1 MFSQNLFPA
10 DQLEAFAS
18 RCFQACGMAPE
29 DAALV
34 AANLVL
40 ADLRGVASHGVTRIP
55 VYAERLRRGVVNAR
69 ARPVVM
75 ADAGALLLVDGDNGA
90 GAVVSHFANGLAM
103 RRAREY
109 GSCIVSVRRSNH
121 HGICSAYALQAA
133 EQGLIG
139 VVATNAARSMA
150 VAGGREAVIG
160 TNPIAFAVPRA
171 GHLPL
176 VLDMA
181 TAVVARGRIVEMAKR
196 HESIP
201 TGWALDADGHPT
213 TDAQAAERGVVLPFG
228 GTKGSGLAVVVELL
242 CSVLSGATL
251 GPRIPNL
258 YADFERPQDIGHL
271 FIAIDPQRIGRDD
284 VAQQAQAL
292 AGLLKSSEP
301 AAGVPEVLMPG
312 EPEARLEAQR
322 RAAGVPLPEH
332 VVMELQ
338 DWAQRLGVPALV
350 EGPARMQG
358 TTA

>member
-1 MFSQNLFPA
+1 MSSPHVFPV
-10 DQLEAFAS
+10 DQLQTFAA
-18 RCFQACGMAPE
+18 RCFQACGMAPG
-29 DAALV
+29 DAELV

-55 VYAERLRRGVVNAR
+55 IYAERLQRGVVNAR
-69 ARPVVM
+69 ARPVVV

-103 RRAREY
+103 DRAREL

-121 HGICSAYALQAA
+121 HGICSAYAMQAA

-139 VVATNAARSMA
+139 VVATNASRSMA

-171 GHLPL
+171 GQPPL

-196 HESIP
+196 HEPIP
-201 TGWALDADGHPT
+201 AGWALDADGNST
-213 TDAQAAERGVVLPFG
+213 TDAAAAERGVVLPVG
-228 GTKGSGLAVVVELL
+228 GAKGSGLAVMVELL

-258 YADFERPQDIGHL
+258 YKDYERPQDIGHL
-271 FIAIDPQRIGRDD
+271 FVVVDPQRIGRDD
-284 VAQQAQAL
+284 VALQAQVL
-292 AGLLKSSEP
+292 AGLLKSSVP
-301 AAGVPEVLMPG
+301 AAGVAEVLMPG
-312 EPEARLEAQR
+312 EPEARLQAQR
-322 RAAGVPLPEH
+322 AEAGVPLPDN
-332 VVMELQ
+332 VVQELQ

-350 EGPARMQG
+350 GAAVRMQD
-358 TTA
+358 TAA